1 MKHSSLFRYLA
12 LTVAAVA
19 ALPLLGC
26 GGCVSHEKNRDGAAG
41 GDAPRTV
48 EWKLSP
54 EAQTTYAFLLYD
66 QALRQ
71 EDEEAL
77 VEALQKLASGNPP
90 VGIYVESG
98 IWLMSRKSLLAPRAM
113 ESGLRLYP
121 DDPSLNLLYAEA
133 LMEGG
138 KAVQSI
144 EHMRGY
150 IKKHPESTDARLE
163 LALLLVKHNQFGEA
177 QQLLAAIT
185 GQERTALVEYYQARA
200 LIGMNRPDE
209 AIPHLRRSIKKN
221 PDFVEGMAELAY
233 IYERRKDL
241 REARKVYEKMLQLN
255 DSSQEVLL
263 RLIALSLRLDQPLK
277 ALEFMNKG
285 PATPGFRLTVASMF
299 IEARQYARA
308 EVLLKALAKDPDAPA
323 EVYFYLAGVA
333 YDGHKDV
340 REALCWLEKIPQ
352 ENRFYDRSVLLR
364 VQMLVE
370 DNRLKEALDAAR
382 TGQLATPGQRELW
395 QMEVRLL
402 ATMQRTQEALTA
414 ADKAVRQWPEDA
426 ETAFLRA
433 SLLDESGNKRGA
445 MAAMEALIK
454 SHPDHYQALN
464 YVGYTLAEENR
475 DLDRAL
481 LLLQKAMELS
491 PESAYIADS
500 LAWAQYKAGRLEDA
514 WINITKATTLKGEPD
529 PAIWEHYGDIAD
541 ALGKKSEARHGY
553 TKALEFKPANAPSIR
568 QRLSKL

>member
-1 MKHSSLFRYLA
+1 MKHSSLFRYAA
-12 LTVAAVA
+12 LTLAAAA

-26 GGCVSHEKNRDGAAG
+26 GGCVSHEKKRDGNTDTSQAI
-41 GDAPRTV
+41 

-54 EAQTTYAFLLYD
+54 EAQATYAFLLYD

-77 VEALQKLASGNPP
+77 VTALQTLASGKPP

-98 IWLMSRKSLLAPRAM
+98 IWLMSRKSPLALRAL
-113 ESGLRLYP
+113 ETGLRQFS

-133 LMEGG
+133 LMENGDAA
-138 KAVQSI
+138 KAI
-144 EHMRGY
+144 EHMRAY
-150 IKKHPESTDARLE
+150 VKKYPDSTDARLE
-163 LALLLVKHNQFGEA
+163 LALLLVKHNQYDEA
-177 QQLLAAIT
+177 QQLLRAIA
-185 GQERTALVEYYQARA
+185 GKQRTTLVDYYQARA

-209 AIPHLRRSIKKN
+209 AIPYLRRAIKKT
-221 PDFVEGMAELAY
+221 PDFIEGMAELAY

-241 REARKVYEKMLQLN
+241 REARKIYEKMLQLN

-263 RLIALSLRLDQPLK
+263 RLIALSLRLEQPEK
-277 ALEFMNKG
+277 ALEFMRKG
-285 PATPGFRLTVASMF
+285 PTTPGFRLTVASMF
-299 IEARQYARA
+299 IEARQYAQA
-308 EVLLKALAKDPDAPA
+308 EVLLKELSKTPDVPA

-333 YDGHKDV
+333 YDGHKDI
-340 REALCWLEKIPQ
+340 REALRWLDKIPAD
-352 ENRFYDRSVLLR
+352 NRFYDRSVLLR

-370 DNRLKEALDAAR
+370 EDKLEDALRAAR
-382 TGQLATPGQRELW
+382 AGQEATPGQRELW

-402 ATMQRTQEALTA
+402 ATMRRTKEALTA
-414 ADKAVRQWPEDA
+414 ADKAVVLWPEDA
-426 ETAFLRA
+426 EMAFLRA
-433 SLLDESGNKRGA
+433 SLLDESGNKKGA
-445 MAAMEALIK
+445 MAAMEDLIK
-454 SHPDHYQALN
+454 RHPEHYQALN

-481 LLLQKAMELS
+481 LLLRKAMELS

-500 LAWAQYKAGRLEDA
+500 LAWAQYKAGKLEDA
-514 WINITKATTLKGEPD
+514 WTNIVKATTLQGEPD

-541 ALGKKSEARHGY
+541 AMGKKDEARHGY
-553 TKALEFKPANAPSIR
+553 TKALEFKPANAPSIQ